1 MIETGIDVRVRIQD
15 IVSSQLPEFILT
27 ESPLTDD
34 FLKQFYISQEFQGG
48 AMDFASNL
56 DQYLELGNIN
66 KEAVYGE
73 YELTEDLDETTDV
86 VRVTNTR
93 AFPNEWGLFKID
105 NEIFTY
111 TGITTNSFTGV
122 QRGFSGITS
131 YSNVSNP
138 GELVFDTS
146 VAETHKKGAE
156 LENLSTLFLKEF
168 YKKFKFTFAPG
179 FEDLDF
185 NSQVNTGNWIRQAR
199 SFYQTKGSVESIR
212 ILFRVLFG
220 EEPTVID
227 LEQFLIKPST
237 AEYSR
242 RDYAVVLPVEG
253 NPADISGKTIY
264 ETGTDNQVFGAVSEI
279 EPFTR
284 VNDLYFRIYFFVS
297 NDEVEKERKQF
308 TVPGRTFAQREFIPG
323 QTSSVTVD
331 STLGFD
337 YDPNATLAD
346 EVNSFVTAD
355 GNVFLYET
363 KTVNQFL
370 GVVCKTDPNKTIGIG
385 DEIVE
390 NILVY
395 GYNDQGEIV
404 TMRMLGVLSDLIFD
418 DDRVPFSIE
427 GEKIRAQNLGENIV
441 SENATRDKLNFKQ
454 VLANSFIY
462 NTSCRFQV
470 DEVNGTNFSIKAPYL
485 DKAFIKTGDM
495 VDIVKRGTGEFVLR
509 DREVTNVDF
518 LNATITID
526 DTFGLPDDDDL
537 AIDIRRQQTY
547 ATSTNSPIDFG
558 QNNVLTNVLNLY
570 DASLYDS
577 TFYVATNSLPSYPID
592 VKIFD
597 AEIVGFTTTNLE
609 GFNEFENNYSTIV
622 FDEEVDFITGDQIT
636 YRTTSTRN
644 PGFCTLG
651 EYFVE
656 VLADRRK
663 IKLYFSP
670 SFIGSE
676 NYVPLEIRAGVDVG
690 AHVFT
695 LESQSK
701 RVIVTQRS
709 FHKIPL
715 SETAT
720 ENKVNVSIERP
731 PTDTTPGTIAIL
743 TNGVEV
749 SSYKSRDNVYLGP
762 IESIDA
768 VSGGEGYSVIS
779 PPRIIVTDDRVSN
792 VLLTDTRAVP
802 QVGINTLRA
811 LATPVIR
818 GQLEKILI
826 DPQDFDIDKVFDI
839 KIVGGNNIDGAIARP
854 QIERRKRSIPFDSRL
869 TTFGGGVD
877 PNDESILFLVDHKLP
892 YGERVIYNN
901 KGEESIGIASAF
913 GSNASAGDRL
923 ANGGVYFVKPVN
935 NRTIQLFETMD
946 QLTGGANP
954 VGLTSNFTGY
964 GIQSFDT
971 FAKNTLIG
979 ATIDAGADD
988 FYYRNMKFGPKNI
1001 VVEYDEL
1008 RYENHG
1014 FKTGDLVEYGVVGL
1028 GQTTVPSAP
1037 ISGLSTTLKYKL
1049 VVPDENTIKFCNAGI
1064 AGTDLYD
1071 FERRDFVDLKDGGQG
1086 VHFIKYEDIS
1096 VDVVVSYAST
1106 ITGIITATPFVKG
1119 EIESVY
1125 VDRGGYYGSDIINFE
1140 KNPIINV
1147 RGGVGAR
1154 IKPIVNFGEITGI
1167 QILSRGRFYQQN
1179 PELVVT
1185 SPTGAGALLR
1195 AIVEDGEISDVLIL
1209 SAGLSYGENDTDI
1222 EVVDTGKGAIL
1233 NPRIRA
1239 LNVNLYTRF
1248 GFEGLVD
1255 NNYSIVAYDRDI
1267 RENVYGDFGFSH
1279 SPIIGWANDG
1289 NPIYGGFGLDVA
1301 DDINSG
1307 FRAMRPSYVLDPSNI
1322 EGRPSLAKYEAG
1334 FFVDDFVYTGDG
1346 DLDEYNGRYC
1356 RTPEF
1361 PEGVYAYFAGISTD
1375 VNSLSKAPVFPYFIG
1390 DQFRDSPYE
1399 EALEVLDQDFDI
1411 NDKPIFRNTF
1421 PYFVGQPFA
1430 GSEFLVQSYLFDTQD
1445 AIILDTQDGKVKNID
1460 VVGLGQSYVVGDI
1473 CNFDSSEDYLS
1484 AVVSE
1489 VHGPLVK
1496 DVQAKILSYGKDV
1509 VKILQQDKR
1518 TIRIY
1523 TPPAHGYRDNDEVIF
1538 SGLSTTLSNIA
1549 GPRQITVKKEQA
1561 SLFAPLPGAPIGM
1574 VTDIFL
1580 NSIPESISIGCSI
1593 KIGENV
1599 GVGSTAESATVINI
1613 FPNNKALRIIRP
1625 DQYAP
1630 NKGIGCLIDIVPNY
1644 FEIDYEVRNFTF
1656 ESDLNEQYYFNPRQ
1670 TIGVGTETGSTHAT
1684 TFGVGSLKK
1693 SLDIPVKQLY
1703 APGHGFVTGE
1713 EIIIEKRPNDDR
1725 IACRDRLDS
1734 TGAVY
1739 LFPATGVNTSSLYVV
1754 KHSPDYIGFRTE
1766 SKGQD
1771 LFFLTNG
1778 SNSPLYNIR
1787 PNRFY
1792 ETGLVD
1798 RIQGEITTKTPHLL
1812 GDGDVVDVTLFAE
1825 GAAGVGSAPNIKVM
1839 FDEISQSLYVDPKV
1853 ATGFNTESGRVNIP
1867 LHGFKL
1873 GDYLIYLNDGTAVSG
1888 LETHRKYFVV
1898 PYDRDQFQLAETL
1911 KDISLGSEVVIPIGI
1926 STGGIG
1932 VGTHT
1937 FAKVNPQLRI
1947 VENHD
1952 IEFDLSD
1959 PSLFGKEFNFYYD
1972 DEFTEIFDNNSID
1985 RKFVVTGV
1993 STEGYPDA
2001 TKTILFSQNNP
2012 DLVHYN
2018 LEIAGYISTADK
2030 NARNN
2035 NSITYTSSQYVASA
2049 GITSLAPDKFV
2060 YSLQAL
2066 PEKESYIHEVTGIVS
2081 YTTSSTNTRGGVADV
2096 RIVSSGKNFR
2106 TLPEFIDI
2114 DSDFGGNASLRAE
2127 SDDIGRVASFRIQ
2140 NPGWG
2145 YSADNT
2151 LRPEGSIQPK
2161 IEYSDS
2167 DFVTTIEIEYGG
2179 YGYQGAPNAVL
2190 IDSKTRKEN
2199 TTGSIELTVQSSVI
2213 SEVNIEVPP
2222 TGLSKRRHELYT
2234 VNNSNGIPISRVDQ
2248 IDRQTGI
2255 VSYRLQTPILNYINP
2270 PFQTGDLC
2278 FVENIIPESGIT
2290 TTNLNSADYGYEFF
2304 EIVNVSPT
2312 NPIIVSVQ
2320 YPPETAQNIGVAITN
2335 QRSFSS
2341 IVNKKNYPIFTVN
2354 QETATLIEGER
2365 LSVFDEVGNLR
2376 ETDLIVAETSTNYFK
2391 VTGAYQLLPGDVVKG
2406 NVSGVILTIT
2416 NIQSGECRFQI
2427 EATSRINTGWND
2439 EIGFIGEEFQCL
2451 PDNDYYQNL
2460 SYSIKSTVNFED
2472 LIGPVNRLV
2481 HPAGLKNFSDTKIE
2495 SSAEVGV
2502 ASSESNFSF
2511 TLDLIGLTDVV
2522 DTPLRVDRINVFDL
2536 GYDAEVYE
2544 NLSNA
2549 IRFNSKTPNKRL
2561 TDYIEAKTNR
2571 VLLCDDISDQFIDS
2585 DNIRDQED
2593 YIDFFVVNS
2602 EYTRGLLQ
2610 ARNPFTDEV
2619 ELTEV
2624 ILLAYNNRAYT
2635 LQKAIVWDGNAEV
2648 GYGDFEGIALTTSEY
2663 VLRYTPYD
2671 NEKFDMDFK
2680 LFTNRFIY
2688 ENQAKVDIGNIMLGG
2703 QDILC
2708 EVGTTTEIFRET
2720 ASGTSANGVFLNV
2733 QIINEQAR
2741 PFYVEVYAFICDGDT
2756 HIATYSF
2763 NADSSTGY
2771 SDDAP
2776 GTFTAVTRGGAI
2788 AIEYTNDGTGR
2799 HSLTTKSTEYN
2810 EVDNGGNPYRFR
2822 KKNIGNGE
2830 ERSLILQSDVNS
2842 GLSNSSKIEVWRLN
2856 RTLFQ
2861 SARSVVYF
2869 ESPNFGA
2876 IHQVMTI
2883 NSDGNT
2889 YVNEYPFIT
2898 EGDGV
2903 PGPGIGTFGSEL
2915 IGDDWILNFY
2925 PDADLLPLQT
2935 INLYTYSEIMY
2946 RDWDRIN
2953 YTGEG
2958 LVYSESEEK
2967 YYLERYI
2974 APLGERT
2981 NSVRFGLTYQG
2992 IPIYEKSFGPNE
3004 VITDQGPNNFNLFNI
3019 KEHFF
3024 STGEELYYEPDTT
3037 VPGAPVS
3044 PIQVRIGGV
3053 VQDMPETVYAIK
3065 RDLNRFSVGLTS
3077 ALAFQA
3083 EAMELVGFGTGNNH
3097 RIGMKKKLEK
3107 GLFTINGVV
3116 QSPIATSNKVYETT
3130 DAIDYEQNLIPL
3142 AGIGTIRV
3150 GDLLLIEEEYVR
3162 IDNVGFS
3169 TSVDGPINNTG
3180 SVPLIDATRGVV
3192 GSAATDHLT
3201 GIGATLFRGSYNI
3214 VESDIIFTEAPS
3226 GKGPVSINESN
3237 LVETNADFQGRV
3249 FLQKQ
3254 YNQIAVFDDFSD
3266 EFNGITNTFEITKIG
3281 EDVQRIENGSGI
3293 LIINDIYQTPT
3304 TENNE
3309 GNNYF
3314 YTSDLVAG
3322 VSSVTFTG
3330 VTSTNGQR
3338 VESEFDINQNQ
3349 IPRGGLIVSLG
3360 STPGLGYAPRYG
3372 ASIEAEVVNGE
3383 IVGIITTN
3391 TIGVTTDVKYADYN
3405 KETGELVVTA
3415 YGAPATAA
3423 LGISSA
3429 TYVENTGSLVITT
3442 PNSLTGLGIEEDDI
3456 IVLKDMRFDC
3466 GGYSSTP
3473 VNIVDA
3479 PYNEATGELKITT
3492 AAAHGLEINDYV
3504 ELEGL
3509 EYTCTGSTRVLN
3521 VTGVVYDDSIGVATV
3536 TLDANHGL
3544 IIGDSVALNDLEFAC
3559 NGSSLSTSIVSN
3571 AIYDAPTGVVTVTTS
3586 TPHGASSG
3594 STVTLEGLEFS
3605 CPGES
3610 FSTSLVTNAIYDET
3624 TGIAT
3629 VFVDSAHGRN
3639 PGDTIRLTGLG
3650 FTCTGVSGITTTI
3663 FPDGTYGYDFQVIG
3677 AATTSLSV
3685 NVGASTIP
3693 HTYVSGGL
3701 MYVGLTTTTFPD
3713 GTFGYDFEVISSD
3726 TNTLSVNVGAST
3738 IPHTYV
3744 SGGTVVSG
3752 ITTTIFP
3759 DGTYGNQFTVLG
3771 VTTSNEFT
3779 IFTGGPTPTI
3789 THTYVSGGTATVG
3802 FTTTL
3807 FPDGTFGY
3815 DFQVLDVTNSTEF
3828 VVNVGTST
3836 ITHTYATGGTATVG
3850 LTTDIFPDKDNT
3862 FAIVSIVDDNR
3873 FSVDVGV
3880 SSIPHAYVSGGT
3892 WQKFN
3897 PFNFGRE
3904 GDRPQ
3909 FVYLDGME
3917 FTCPGNSNNR
3927 WVDPFQRLI
3936 SVGFTTTIFPDTTDH
3951 FPLVFRDDGA
3961 HWRILVGTVG
3971 FDHIYVGGGT
3981 IGQYTINSV
3990 GSGYNDVIN
3999 VGFDDDNHTGT
4010 DAVVEGRPTA
4020 GGELEFVVV
4029 NPGTGYTDGVY
4040 AWCPDPN
4047 FYNLPVKTIFRRGAI
4062 PEALADA
4069 PDQDAWQEQYGG
4081 KNLFVSCEVG
4091 AANTT
4096 AIGRSEFFE
4105 VKNFELSNQ
4114 GFSYAPGDIIE
4125 VVGLVTAKGLPE
4137 PKEYFQLSVLETFSD
4152 NVSVWNFGQLDYID
4166 SIKSLQDGSRTRF
4179 PLIYKGETFSFELDP
4194 NDESSA
4200 AIDLD
4205 SILLIYVNTVLQ
4217 VPKLNYVF
4225 DGGTSFEFT
4234 AAPFAEDDIDIYFY
4248 RGKRGIDSNIVTE
4261 IDESIRPGDEL
4272 QIKKNDYT
4280 ILTDPD
4286 PRSKTQRMRTVTEIA
4301 SSDTVRT
4308 DIYFGNRDIDEV
4320 RPRQVAW
4327 DKQKRDIFIY
4337 GDPAP
4342 KTRDSYEPIIQPRC
4356 AIIRDFS
4363 TTDSEMFVDSARYFE
4378 YEAFPQFYPGLP
4390 VPVLASLQGRA
4401 YKSTLDE
4408 FVVAEFEAV
4417 VNNAGEVQSINI
4429 INAGKGYPSDAAL
4442 SISSPVDGVRATAT
4456 PIMNTLDGSFIAVIV
4471 NDRGSGYDQ
4480 ANPPSVITA
4489 EPSLVYEDF
4498 PFSNVE
4504 GFAGIIT
4511 GIRATGGIG
4520 PVTKGIEF
4528 RYIVEEGIVPADLK
4542 VGYSV
4547 VVNNSVVGNGVES
4560 ISNSAVN
4567 VVGVG
4572 TQFLDCAY
4580 EVMGVTVLGRTGSFQ
4595 VNVNSSTNLSGIDI
4609 DGDNLGQ
4616 FSWGRISGI
4625 TRDVDFAVNFNNID
4639 GRTFTTEM
4647 ENYPT
4652 FVRTGEGLRN
4662 EGGLGKRV

>member
-56 DQYLELGNIN
+56 DQYLELSNIN

-73 YELTEDLDETTDV
+73 YELTEDLDETTDI
-86 VRVTNTR
+86 VRVNNTR

-131 YSNVSNP
+131 YSNISNP

-146 VAETHKKGAE
+146 EAAPHEKGAE
-156 LENLSTLFLKEF
+156 VENLSTLFLKEF

-220 EEPTVID
+220 QDPTVID

-253 NPADISGKTIY
+253 NPIDIRGKTIF
-264 ETGTDNQVFGAVSEI
+264 ETNTGNQVFGAVSEI

-284 VNDLYFRIYFFVS
+284 DNELYYRIYFFVS
-297 NDEVEKERKQF
+297 NDEVETEKKQF
-308 TVPGRTFAQREFIPG
+308 TIPGRTFAQRDWKPG
-323 QTSSVTVD
+323 DTTVTVD
-331 STLGFD
+331 STLGFQ
-337 YDPNATLAD
+337 YDPNATLA
-346 EVNSFVTAD
+346 EEINSFSTAD
-355 GNVFLYET
+355 GHVFLYET

-370 GVVCKTDPNKTIGIG
+370 GVVSKTDPNKTITLG
-385 DEIVE
+385 DEIVDD
-390 NILVY
+390 ILVY
-395 GYNDQGEIV
+395 GYSDSGEIV
-404 TMRMLGVLSDLIFD
+404 TMRMMGVLSDLTFD
-418 DDRVPFSIE
+418 EDRVPFSIE
-427 GEKIRAQNLGENIV
+427 GEKIRASVLGENIV
-441 SENATRDKLNFKQ
+441 SENATRDELNFKQ
-454 VLANSFIY
+454 IVANSLVY
-462 NTSCRFQV
+462 NTSCRF
-470 DEVNGTNFSIKAPYL
+470 EIGEINGTNFRISSPYL
-485 DKAFIKTGDM
+485 DKAFIKTGDT
-495 VDIVKRGTGEFVLR
+495 VDIIKRGSGEYVLK
-509 DREVTNVDF
+509 DRTVTNVDF

-526 DTFGLPDDDDL
+526 DTFGLPDDDDIAL
-537 AIDIRRQQTY
+537 DIRRKQNF
-547 ATSTNSPIDFG
+547 ATSTNSPIDYG
-558 QNNVLTNVLNLY
+558 QDAVLTNVLNLY
-570 DASLYDS
+570 DATNYDS
-577 TFYVATNSLPSYPID
+577 NFYVATNSLPSYPID

-597 AEIVGFTTTNLE
+597 ATVVGFTTDNLDDY
-609 GFNEFENNYSTIV
+609 NNFENNYSTIV
-622 FDEEVDFITGDQIT
+622 FDEDVDFITGDLVS
-636 YRTTSTRN
+636 YRTTSVRN
-644 PGFCTLG
+644 PGFCTPG

-656 VLADRRK
+656 VQPDRRRV
-663 IKLYFSP
+663 KLYFSP
-670 SFIGSE
+670 SFIGSD
-676 NYVPLEIRAGVDVG
+676 NTVPLEIRPGVEIG
-690 AHVFT
+690 SHVFT
-695 LESQSK
+695 LESQNQRK
-701 RVIVTQRS
+701 IVTQRS

-715 SETAT
+715 SDTST
-720 ENKVNVSIERP
+720 ENRVNVSIERP
-731 PTDTTPGTIAIL
+731 PSDTAAGPIAIL
-743 TNGVEV
+743 TNGVEIY
-749 SSYKSRDNVYLGP
+749 SYKSRDNVYLGP
-762 IESIDA
+762 IVSIDA

-779 PPRIIVTDDRVSN
+779 PPRIVVEEPNIQ
-792 VLLTDTRAVP
+792 LTDTRAI
-802 QVGINTLRA
+802 GINTQRA

-818 GQLEKILI
+818 GQLEKILV

-839 KIVGGNNIDGAIARP
+839 KISGGNNPEGAIATP
-854 QIERRKRSIPFDSRL
+854 QTERRKRSIPFDTRL
-869 TTFGGGVD
+869 VKFGGGID
-877 PNDESILFLVDHKLP
+877 PDDESILCLVDHKLP
-892 YGERVIYNN
+892 YGERIIYSNR
-901 KGEESIGIASAF
+901 GGESIGIASAF
-913 GSNASAGDRL
+913 GSNNSNGDRL

-935 NRTIQLFETMD
+935 NRTLQLFETME
-946 QLTGGANP
+946 QLESGANP
-954 VGLTSNFTGY
+954 VGFTSNFTGY
-964 GIQSFDT
+964 GIQAFDT
-971 FAKNTLIG
+971 FAKTTLIG
-979 ATIDAGADD
+979 ANIKPGSGD
-988 FYYRNMKFGPKNI
+988 FYYRNMRFHPNNI

-1008 RYENHG
+1008 RYDNHG
-1014 FKTGDLVEYGVVGL
+1014 FSTGDVVEYGVVGL
-1028 GQTTVPSAP
+1028 GATTVPSAP

-1064 AGTDLYD
+1064 AGTDNYD
-1071 FERRDFVDLKDGGQG
+1071 FDRRDFVDLRDGGQG

-1096 VDVVVSYAST
+1096 VDVLVSYAST
-1106 ITGIITATPFVKG
+1106 ITGIVTATPFVKG
-1119 EIESVY
+1119 EIESIY

-1140 KNPIINV
+1140 KNPTINI
-1147 RGGVGAR
+1147 RGGIGAR

-1167 QILSRGRFYQQN
+1167 QILSKGRFYQQN
-1179 PELVVT
+1179 PELVVE

-1195 AIVEDGEISDVLIL
+1195 AIVTNGEISDVIIL
-1209 SAGLSYGENDTDI
+1209 SAGISYGENDTDI
-1222 EVVDTGKGAIL
+1222 KVVDTGKDAIL
-1233 NPRIRA
+1233 IPRIRP

-1255 NNYSIVAYDRDI
+1255 NNYSITAYDRKI
-1267 RENVYGDFGFSH
+1267 REEVYDDFGFSH

-1289 NPIYGGFGLDVA
+1289 NPIYGGFGLD
-1301 DDINSG
+1301 DPEDINSG
-1307 FRAMRPSYVLDPSNI
+1307 FRAMRPSYVLDPSSV

-1346 DLDEYNGRYC
+1346 DLDIHNGRYC

-1375 VNSLSKAPVFPYFIG
+1375 VNSLSKAPVFPYFVG
-1390 DQFRDSPYE
+1390 DQFRDSPYSQAE
-1399 EALEVLDQDFDI
+1399 ETVNQDFDI

-1445 AIILDTQDGKVKNID
+1445 AIILDTRDGRVNSVD
-1460 VVGLGQSYVVGDI
+1460 VVGIGQSYVVGDI
-1473 CNFDSSEDYLS
+1473 CNFDSDQDYLS
-1484 AVVSE
+1484 AVVSQVTGSE
-1489 VHGPLVK
+1489 IETIEE
-1496 DVQAKILSYGKDV
+1496 KILSYGKDV
-1509 VKILQQDKR
+1509 VKIIQSDKNK
-1518 TIRIY
+1518 IRAYI
-1523 TPPAHGYRDNDEVIF
+1523 PPAHGYLDGDQVIF
-1538 SGLSTTLSNIA
+1538 SGLSTTLSNVS
-1549 GPRQITVKKEQA
+1549 GPREVSVYKERA
-1561 SLFAPLPGAPIGM
+1561 SLFAPLPRAPIGM

-1580 NSIPESISIGCSI
+1580 STIPEDVSIGSSI
-1593 KIGENV
+1593 KIGESV

-1613 FPNNKALRIIRP
+1613 FPVQRALRIIRP
-1625 DQYAP
+1625 DTYNA
-1630 NKGIGCLIDIVPNY
+1630 NKGIGAQIEVVPNY
-1644 FEIDYEVRNFTF
+1644 IEIDYSVKDFTF

-1670 TIGVGTETGSTHAT
+1670 TIGLGTVTGSSHGT
-1684 TFGVGSLKK
+1684 TYGVGNLKK

-1703 APGHGFVTGE
+1703 APGHDFVTGE
-1713 EIIIEKRPNDDR
+1713 EIVIEKRPNDDR

-1739 LFPATGVNTSSLYVV
+1739 LFPATGVNTSTLHVV
-1754 KHSPDYIGFRTE
+1754 KYSPDYIGFRTE
-1766 SKGQD
+1766 AGGTD

-1778 SNSPLYNIR
+1778 SNSPLYSIR
-1787 PNRFY
+1787 PNRHF
-1792 ETGLVD
+1792 ETGLLD
-1798 RIQGEITTKTPHLL
+1798 RIQAEVTTETPHLL
-1812 GDGDVVDVTLFAE
+1812 ATGDIVDVVLTAS
-1825 GAAGVGSAPNIKVM
+1825 GPAGVGSAPNIKVM
-1839 FDEISQSLYVDPKV
+1839 FDDISQSLYVDPKV
-1853 ATGFNTESGRVNIP
+1853 AVGFNTDSGRINIP
-1867 LHGFKL
+1867 LHGYKL
-1873 GDYLIYLNDGTAVSG
+1873 GDYLIYLNEGTAVSG

-1898 PYDRDQFQLAETL
+1898 PYDRDQFQLAETF
-1911 KDISLGSEVVIPIGI
+1911 KDVSLGSEVVIPVGI

-1947 VENHD
+1947 VKDHD
-1952 IEFDLSD
+1952 IEFDISD
-1959 PSLFGKEFNFYYD
+1959 PSLFGKEFKFYYD
-1972 DEFTEIFDNNSID
+1972 EGFTEVFDNNSLD

-2012 DLVHYN
+2012 DLIHYN
-2018 LEIAGYISTADK
+2018 LEIGGYISTADK

-2035 NSITYTSSQYVASA
+2035 NSVTYADSQYVNSA
-2049 GITSLAPDKFV
+2049 GVTTLAPDVFT
-2060 YSLQAL
+2060 YSLMGL
-2066 PEKESYIHEVTGIVS
+2066 PERDNYIHEVTGIVS
-2081 YTTSSTNTRGGVADV
+2081 YSTRSTNTRGGVADV
-2096 RIVSSGKNFR
+2096 RIVSSGNNFR

-2114 DSDFGGNASLRAE
+2114 TSDLGANASLRAQ
-2127 SDDIGRVASFRIQ
+2127 SDDIGRVSSFRIQ

-2145 YSADNT
+2145 YAADNT
-2151 LRPEGSIQPK
+2151 LRPAGAIQPK
-2161 IEYSDS
+2161 IEFSDS
-2167 DFVTTIEIEYGG
+2167 DFVTSIEINYGG
-2179 YGYQGAPNAVL
+2179 YGYKGAPNGVL
-2190 IDSKTRKEN
+2190 VDSQSRKVN
-2199 TTGSIELTVQSSVI
+2199 TTGAITLEVQSSVVSDVI
-2213 SEVNIEVPP
+2213 IEVPP

-2234 VNNSNGIPISRVDQ
+2234 VNNSNGIPISKIDQ
-2248 IDRQTGI
+2248 IDRNTGI
-2255 VSYRLQTPILNYINP
+2255 VSFRLQTPILNYINP
-2270 PFQTGDLC
+2270 PFETGDYC
-2278 FVENIIPESGIT
+2278 FVENIIPEVGVN

-2304 EIVNVSPT
+2304 EIVNVAAS
-2312 NPIIVSVQ
+2312 NPIVISVQ
-2320 YPPETAQNIGVAITN
+2320 YPPEKAANIGVAVTN

-2341 IVNKKNYPIFTVN
+2341 IVNRKNYPTFEVN

-2365 LSVFDEVGNLR
+2365 LSVFDEAGNLKD
-2376 ETDLIVAETSTNYFK
+2376 TDLIVEETSTNYFK
-2391 VTGAYQLLPGDVVKG
+2391 VIGAYQLLPGDSVKG
-2406 NVSGVILTIT
+2406 NVSGVVLTIT

-2427 EATSRINTGWND
+2427 DAISRVNTGWND
-2439 EIGFIGEEFQCL
+2439 EVGFIGEEFQCL

-2460 SYSIKSTVNFED
+2460 SYSIKSEVNFED

-2481 HPAGLKNFSDTKIE
+2481 HPSGLKNFSDTKIE

-2522 DTPLRVDRINVFDL
+2522 NTPLRVDRINVFDL
-2536 GYDAEVYE
+2536 GYDAEVYG

-2593 YIDFFVVNS
+2593 YVDFFAVNS

-2610 ARNPFTDEV
+2610 ARNPFTDQV

-2635 LQKAIVWDGNAEV
+2635 MQKAIVWDGDSEV
-2648 GYGDFEGIALTTSEY
+2648 GYGDFDGIALQTSEY
-2663 VLRYTPYD
+2663 IFRYTPYD
-2671 NEKFDMDFK
+2671 NEEFDMDFK
-2680 LFTNRFIY
+2680 LFTNRFIF
-2688 ENQAKVDIGNIMLGG
+2688 ENESNVDIGNVMLGG
-2703 QDILC
+2703 ASTLC
-2708 EVGTTTEIFRET
+2708 DVGITTEVFRESF
-2720 ASGTSANGVFLNV
+2720 SGTSANGVFLNV
-2733 QIINEQAR
+2733 QITNEKAR
-2741 PFYVEVYAFICDGDT
+2741 PYYVEVYAFICDGDT

-2763 NADSSTGY
+2763 NADSSIGY
-2771 SDDAP
+2771 SDDPP
-2776 GTFTAVTRGGAI
+2776 GTFSARIRNGAVAI
-2788 AIEYTNDGTGR
+2788 DYTNDGTGR
-2799 HSLTTKSTEYN
+2799 HSITTKSTEYN

-2822 KKNIGNGE
+2822 KRNVGNGQ

-2842 GLSNSSKIEVWRLN
+2842 GLSNSSKIQVWSLDAG
-2856 RTLFQ
+2856 LFQ
-2861 SARSVVYF
+2861 SVRSVVYF

-2883 NSDGNT
+2883 NSDRDT

-2903 PGPGIGTFGSEL
+2903 PGPGIGTFGSE
-2915 IGDDWILNFY
+2915 IVGQNWVLNFY

-2935 INLYTYSEIMY
+2935 INIYSYSEAIY
-2946 RDWDRIN
+2946 REFDRVN
-2953 YTGEG
+2953 YSGEA
-2958 LVYSESEEK
+2958 LVYAQSEEK
-2967 YYLERYI
+2967 YYLDRYI

-2981 NSVRFGLTYQG
+2981 NNVRFGLTYKG
-2992 IPIYEKSFGPNE
+2992 IPIYEKAFAPND

-3019 KEHFF
+3019 TEHFF
-3024 STGEELYYEPDTT
+3024 STGEELYYEPGTS
-3037 VPGAPVS
+3037 VQGAPFS
-3044 PIQVRIGGV
+3044 PIQVSIGGTI
-3053 VQDMPETVYAIK
+3053 QDMPETVYAIK
-3065 RDLNRFSVGLTS
+3065 RDLNRFSLGVTS
-3077 ALAFQA
+3077 TAAYDA
-3083 EAMELVGFGTGNNH
+3083 DAIEIVGFGTGNDH

-3116 QSPIATSNKVYETT
+3116 QSPIATANKIYTTT

-3142 AGIGTIRV
+3142 AGIGTMRV

-3180 SVPLIDATRGVV
+3180 NIPLIDATRGVV

-3214 VESDIIFTEAPS
+3214 VESDIIFTEAPD
-3226 GKGPVSINESN
+3226 GKGPISINESN

-3254 YNQIAVFDDFSD
+3254 YDQIAVFDDFSD
-3266 EFNGITNTFEITKIG
+3266 NFDGITNTFEITKIG
-3281 EDVQRIENGSGI
+3281 EQVPIVENGSGV

-3314 YTSDLVAG
+3314 YTSDEIQG
-3322 VSSVTFTG
+3322 ISSVTFTG

-3405 KETGELVVTA
+3405 KTTGELVVTA

-3423 LGISSA
+3423 LGITSA
-3429 TYVENTGSLVITT
+3429 TYFESTGSLVITT
-3442 PNSLTGLGIEEDDI
+3442 SNSLTGLGIQEDDI
-3456 IVLKDMRFDC
+3456 VVLNGMRFDC

-3473 VNIVDA
+3473 VNITNA
-3479 PYNEATGELKITT
+3479 PYNELTGELKITT
-3492 AAAHGLEINDYV
+3492 AAAHGLAINDYV

-3509 EYTCTGSTRVLN
+3509 EYTCSGSTRVIN
-3521 VTGVVYDDSIGVATV
+3521 VTGVVYDDAIGVATV
-3536 TLDANHGL
+3536 TVDQSHGL
-3544 IIGDSVALNDLEFAC
+3544 IVGDSVALNNLEFAC
-3559 NGSSLSTSIVSN
+3559 NGSSLTTSIVSN
-3571 AIYDAPTGVVTVTTS
+3571 AIYDAPTGVVTVTT
-3586 TPHGASSG
+3586 
-3594 STVTLEGLEFS
+3594 
-3605 CPGES
+3605 
-3610 FSTSLVTNAIYDET
+3610 T
-3624 TGIAT
+3624 T
-3629 VFVDSAHGRN
+3629 AHGRTS
-3639 PGDTIRLTGLG
+3639 GDIIRLAGLG

-3663 FPDGTYGYDFQVIG
+3663 FPDGTYGYDFQVISSS
-3677 AATTSLSV
+3677 TNDITV
-3685 NVGASTIP
+3685 NVGT
-3693 HTYVSGGL
+3693 
-3701 MYVGLTTTTFPD
+3701 
-3713 GTFGYDFEVISSD
+3713 
-3726 TNTLSVNVGAST
+3726 ST

-3744 SGGTVVSG
+3744 SGGTVTSG

-3759 DGTYGNQFTVLG
+3759 DGTYGNQFTVLS
-3771 VTTSNEFT
+3771 VTDSDEFA
-3779 IFTGGPTPTI
+3779 IFTGGFTPTI
-3789 THTYVSGGTATVG
+3789 THTYVSGGTVTVG

-3815 DFQVLDVTNSTEF
+3815 DFQVLDVTNATEF

-3836 ITHTYATGGTATVG
+3836 ITHVYAQGGTATVG

-3862 FAIVSIVDDNR
+3862 FPIVSVVDDNR

-3904 GDRPQ
+3904 GERPQ

-3936 SVGFTTTIFPDTTDH
+3936 SVGFTTTIFPDETDH
-3951 FPLVFRDDGA
+3951 FPLVFRDDAA

-3981 IGQYTINSV
+3981 IGQYTLNSV
-3990 GSGYNDVIN
+3990 GSGYNHVIE
-3999 VGFDDDNHTGT
+3999 VGFEDDNHTGT

-4020 GGELEFVVV
+4020 GGELEFVIT

-4047 FYNLPVKTIFRRGAI
+4047 FYNLPVKTVFRRGAI

-4114 GFSYAPGDIIE
+4114 GFSYYPGDIIE
-4125 VVGLVTAKGLPE
+4125 VVGLVTAKGLSAPLE
-4137 PKEYFQLSVLETFSD
+4137 NFQLSVLETFSD
-4152 NVSVWNFGQLDYID
+4152 NVSVWNFGELDYID
-4166 SIKSLQDGSRTRF
+4166 SVKGLQDGSRTRF

-4217 VPKLNYVF
+4217 VPGLNYKF
-4225 DGGTSFEFT
+4225 EGGTSFEFT
-4234 AAPFAEDDIDIYFY
+4234 APPFKEDDVDIYFY
-4248 RGKRGIDSNIVTE
+4248 RGKRNVDSRIVTE

-4272 QIKKNDYT
+4272 QIKKNDYI

-4286 PRSKTQRMRTVTEIA
+4286 PRSQTQRIRTVTEIA

-4308 DIYFGNRDIDEV
+4308 DIYFGSKAGEIDEI

-4356 AIIRDFS
+4356 AIIRDFGS
-4363 TTDSEMFVDSARYFE
+4363 TDSEMFVDSARYFK
-4378 YEAFPQFYPGLP
+4378 YEAFPQFFPGQP
-4390 VPVLASLQGRA
+4390 IPVLASLQGRA
-4401 YKSTLDE
+4401 YKTTINE
-4408 FVVAEFEAV
+4408 FVEAEFEAV
-4417 VNNAGEVQSINI
+4417 VNGAGEVVSINI
-4429 INAGKGYPSDAAL
+4429 INAGLGYPSNASI
-4442 SISSPVDGVRATAT
+4442 SISSPVNGVRATAT
-4456 PIMNTLDGSFIAVIV
+4456 AIMNTFDGSFISIIV
-4471 NDRGSGYDQ
+4471 NQRGSGYDQ
-4480 ANPPSVITA
+4480 ANPPSVLTA
-4489 EPSLVYEDF
+4489 SPSIAYEDF
-4498 PFSNVE
+4498 PFTNVE

-4511 GIRATGGIG
+4511 GIRATGGVG

-4528 RYIVEEGIVPADLK
+4528 QYVVDSSIVVSDLK
-4542 VGYSV
+4542 IGYSV

-4567 VVGVG
+4567 IVGVG
-4572 TQFLDCAY
+4572 TQFLDCVY
-4580 EVMGVTVLGRTGSFQ
+4580 QVMGVTVLGRTGAFE
-4595 VNVNSSTNLSGIDI
+4595 VNVNSGTNLSGIDTQ
-4609 DGDNLGQ
+4609 GENLGQ
-4616 FSWGRISGI
+4616 FSWGRLSGI
-4625 TRDVDFAVNFNNID
+4625 TRDIDVAINFNDTD
-4639 GRTFTTEM
+4639 GSTFTTEM

>member
-56 DQYLELGNIN
+56 DQYLELSNIN

-73 YELTEDLDETTDV
+73 YELTEDLDESSDV
-86 VRVTNTR
+86 VKVTNTR

-146 VAETHKKGAE
+146 VAAPHEKGAE

-220 EEPTVID
+220 QEPTVID

-253 NPADISGKTIY
+253 NPSDISGKTIF
-264 ETGTDNQVFGAVSEI
+264 ETGTNNQVFGAVSEI

-284 VNDLYFRIYFFVS
+284 LNDLYFRIYFFVS
-297 NDEVEKERKQF
+297 NDEVEQEKKQF
-308 TVPGRTFAQREFIPG
+308 TVPGRTFAQRAFVPG
-323 QTSSVTVD
+323 ETGSVTVD
-331 STLGFD
+331 STLGFK
-337 YDPNATLAD
+337 YDPNATID
-346 EVNSFVTAD
+346 EEINTFSTAD

-370 GVVCKTDPNKTIGIG
+370 GVVCKTDPNKTIEIG
-385 DEIVE
+385 DEIIEDV
-390 NILVY
+390 LVY
-395 GYNDQGEIV
+395 GFNDQGETV
-404 TMRMLGVLSDLIFD
+404 TMRMLGVLSDLTFD
-418 DDRVPFSIE
+418 NDRVPFSIE

-454 VLANSFIY
+454 VLANSFVY

-470 DEVNGTNFSIKAPYL
+470 AEVNGTNFSIKAPYL
-485 DKAFIKTGDM
+485 DKAFIKTGDII
-495 VDIVKRGTGEFVLR
+495 DIVKRGTGEFVLR

-537 AIDIRRQQTY
+537 AIDIRRQQKY

-570 DASLYDS
+570 DATNYDS
-577 TFYVATNSLPSYPID
+577 NFYVATNSLPSYPID
-592 VKIFD
+592 VRIFD
-597 AEIVGFTTTNLE
+597 ASIVGFTTTNLE
-609 GFNEFENNYSTIV
+609 GYNSFENNYSTIV
-622 FDEEVDFITGDQIT
+622 FDEEVDFITGDLVS
-636 YRTTSTRN
+636 YRTTSVRN

-651 EYFVE
+651 EYFIE
-656 VLADRRK
+656 VLEDRRK
-663 IKLYFSP
+663 VKLYFSP
-670 SFIGSE
+670 SFIGSD
-676 NYVPLEIRAGVDVG
+676 NTVPLEIRAGVEVG
-690 AHVFT
+690 SHVFT

-701 RVIVTQRS
+701 RKIITQRS

-720 ENKVNVSIERP
+720 ENKVNVSLERP
-731 PTDTTPGTIAIL
+731 PSDITGGAIAIL

-749 SSYKSRDNVYLGP
+749 FSYKSRDNVFLGP
-762 IESIDA
+762 VVSIDA

-779 PPRIIVTDDRVSN
+779 PPRIIVDKSS
-792 VLLTDTRAVP
+792 VLLTDNRAVAP
-802 QVGINTLRA
+802 VGVHSLRA
-811 LATPVIR
+811 LATPVVR

-839 KIVGGNNIDGAIARP
+839 RVVGGNNIEGATASP
-854 QIERRKRSIPFDSRL
+854 QVERRKRSIPFDSRL
-869 TTFGGGVD
+869 IQFGGGVD

-892 YGERVIYNN
+892 YAERVIYNN
-901 KGEESIGIASAF
+901 KGEESIGVASAF
-913 GSNASAGDRL
+913 GSNNSSGERL

-946 QLTGGANP
+946 DLEGGGNP
-954 VGLTSNFTGY
+954 VGLTSNFTGF

-979 ATIDAGADD
+979 ADIDPGAGD
-988 FYYRNMKFGPKNI
+988 FYYRNMRFGPKNV
-1001 VVEYDEL
+1001 VVEYDEI
-1008 RYENHG
+1008 RYDNHG
-1014 FKTGDLVEYGVVGL
+1014 FETGDLVEYGVVGL
-1028 GQTTVPSAP
+1028 GATTVPSAP
-1037 ISGLSTTLKYKL
+1037 ISGLSTQLKYRL
-1049 VVPDENTIKFCNAGI
+1049 VVPDENTIKFCNAGV
-1064 AGTDLYD
+1064 AGTDNYD
-1071 FERRDFVDLKDGGQG
+1071 FDRRDFVDLRDHGEG

-1096 VDVVVSYAST
+1096 VDVTVSYAST

-1140 KNPIINV
+1140 KNPLVKI
-1147 RGGVGAR
+1147 RGGIGAR
-1154 IKPIVNFGEITGI
+1154 LKPIVNFGEITGV

-1195 AIVEDGEISDVLIL
+1195 AIVENGEIRDVIIL
-1209 SAGLSYGENDTDI
+1209 SAGISYGEIDTDI
-1222 EVVDTGKGAIL
+1222 EVVDTGKDAIL
-1233 NPRIRA
+1233 VPRIRA

-1255 NNYSIVAYDRDI
+1255 NSYSITAYDRKI
-1267 RENVYGDFGFSH
+1267 REDVYDDFGFSH

-1289 NPIYGGFGLDVA
+1289 NPIYGGFGLDIP
-1301 DDINSG
+1301 DDRNSG

-1334 FFVDDFVYTGDG
+1334 FFVEDFVYTGDG

-1375 VNSLSKAPVFPYFIG
+1375 VNSLSKPPVFPYFVG
-1390 DQFRDSPYE
+1390 NQFRDSPYE
-1399 EALEVLDQDFDI
+1399 QTEEVLNQDFDI

-1445 AIILDTQDGKVKNID
+1445 AIILDTLDGKVTSVD
-1460 VVGLGQSYVVGDI
+1460 VVGIGQSYVVGDI
-1473 CNFDSSEDYLS
+1473 CNFDSDEDYLS
-1484 AVVSE
+1484 SIVSQ
-1489 VHGPLVK
+1489 VAGSPVK
-1496 DVQAKILSYGKDV
+1496 DIQAKVLSFGKDV
-1509 VKILQQDKR
+1509 VKIIQHDKKK
-1518 TIRIY
+1518 IRAYI
-1523 TPPAHGYRDNDEVIF
+1523 PPAHGYRDKDQVIF
-1538 SGLSTTLSNIA
+1538 SGLSTTLSNIS
-1549 GPRQITVKKEQA
+1549 GPREVSVRQQQA
-1561 SLFAPLPGAPIGM
+1561 SLFAPLPGTQIGM
-1574 VTDIFL
+1574 VTDIFI
-1580 NSIPESISIGCSI
+1580 NNIPDDVSIGSSI
-1593 KIGENV
+1593 KIGERV

-1613 FPNNKALRIIRP
+1613 FPTNKALRIIRP
-1625 DQYAP
+1625 DQYRP
-1630 NKGIGCLIDIVPNY
+1630 NKGIGCLIDVVPNY
-1644 FEIDYEVRNFTF
+1644 IEIDYDVRNFTF
-1656 ESDLNEQYYFNPRQ
+1656 ESDLNEKYYFNPRQ
-1670 TIGVGTETGSTHAT
+1670 TIGVGTLTGATYPT
-1684 TFGVGSLKK
+1684 TFGIGNLKK
-1693 SLDIPVKQLY
+1693 PLDIPVKQLY
-1703 APGHGFVTGE
+1703 APGHDFKTGE
-1713 EIIIEKRPNDDR
+1713 EIVIEKRPNDDR
-1725 IACRDRLDS
+1725 IATRDRLDS

-1739 LFPATGVNTSSLYVV
+1739 LFPATGVNTSSLFVV
-1754 KHSPDYIGFRTE
+1754 KYSPDYIGFRTE
-1766 SKGQD
+1766 SGGPD

-1787 PNRFY
+1787 PNRHY
-1792 ETGLVD
+1792 ETSLVD
-1798 RIQGEITTKTPHLL
+1798 RIQAEITTLTPHLL
-1812 GDGDVVDVTLFAE
+1812 GNEDGVDVTLTSF
-1825 GAAGVGSAPNIKVM
+1825 GPAGVGTNPNIKVM
-1839 FDEISQSLYVDPKV
+1839 FDETSQSLYVDPRV
-1853 ATGFNTESGRVNIP
+1853 ATGFNTESSRVNIP

-1873 GDYLIYLNDGTAVSG
+1873 GDYLIYLNDTGTSVSG
-1888 LETHRKYFVV
+1888 LETHRKYFVI

-1911 KDISLGSEVVIPIGI
+1911 KDVSVGSEVIIPVGVG
-1926 STGGIG
+1926 TDGVG
-1932 VGTHT
+1932 VGTHI

-1947 VENHD
+1947 VKNHD
-1952 IEFDLSD
+1952 IEFDISD

-1972 DEFTEIFDNNSID
+1972 NQFTEIFDNNSLD
-1985 RKFVVTGV
+1985 NKFVVTGV

-2035 NSITYTSSQYVASA
+2035 NSVVYTNSQYVAST

-2060 YSLQAL
+2060 YSLTAL
-2066 PEKESYIHEVTGIVS
+2066 PEREDYIHEISGIVS
-2081 YTTSSTNTRGGVADV
+2081 YTTSSTNTRGGVAEV
-2096 RIVSSGKNFR
+2096 RIVSSGNNFR
-2106 TLPEFIDI
+2106 TLPEFISI
-2114 DSDFGGNASLRAE
+2114 DSEFGANASLRAE

-2151 LRPEGSIQPK
+2151 LRPEGAIQPK

-2167 DFVTTIEIEYGG
+2167 DFVTSIDIVYGG

-2222 TGLSKRRHELYT
+2222 TGLSKRSHELYT

-2248 IDRQTGI
+2248 IDRNTGI

-2270 PFQTGDLC
+2270 PFVKGDLC
-2278 FVENIIPESGIT
+2278 FVENIIPESGVT

-2304 EIVNVSPT
+2304 EIVDVAPT
-2312 NPIIVSVQ
+2312 NPIVVSVQ
-2320 YPPETAQNIGVAITN
+2320 YPVETAQNIGIAITN
-2335 QRSFSS
+2335 QRSFST

-2354 QETATLIEGER
+2354 QDTATLIEGER
-2365 LSVFDEVGNLR
+2365 ISVFDEVGSLR
-2376 ETDLIVAETSTNYFK
+2376 ETDLVVEETSTNYFK
-2391 VTGAYQLLPGDVVKG
+2391 VTGSYQLLPGDVIKG

-2427 EATSRINTGWND
+2427 DAISRVNTGWND

-2460 SYSIKSTVNFED
+2460 SYSIKSEVNFED

-2502 ASSESNFSF
+2502 ASSESNFTF

-2522 DTPLRVDRINVFDL
+2522 NTPLRVDRINVFDL
-2536 GYDAEVYE
+2536 GYDAEVYG

-2624 ILLAYNNRAYT
+2624 IMLAYNNRAYM
-2635 LQKAIVWDGNAEV
+2635 LQKAIVWDGDKDH
-2648 GYGDFEGIALTTSEY
+2648 GYGDFEGIALPSSEY

-2671 NEKFDMDFK
+2671 TETFDMDFK
-2680 LFTNRFIY
+2680 LFTNRFIF
-2688 ENQAKVDIGNIMLGG
+2688 ENQQKVDIGNVMLGG
-2703 QDILC
+2703 KKLLC
-2708 EVGTTTEIFRET
+2708 EKDATEEIFRET
-2720 ASGTSANGVFLNV
+2720 AASTSANGVFLNI

-2741 PFYVEVYAFICDGDT
+2741 PHYAEVYAFICDGDT
-2756 HIATYSF
+2756 HIASYSF

-2771 SDDAP
+2771 SDELP
-2776 GTFTAVTRGGAI
+2776 GTFTAVIRNGAI
-2788 AIEYTNDGTGR
+2788 AIDYTNNGNGR

-2810 EVDNGGNPYRFR
+2810 EVDVAGTNPYRFR

-2830 ERSLILQSDVNS
+2830 ERSVILQSDVAA

-2856 RTLFQ
+2856 KELFQ
-2861 SARSVVYF
+2861 SVRSVVYF

-2876 IHQVMTI
+2876 IHQVMCV
-2883 NSDGNT
+2883 NSDGST

-2903 PGPGIGTFGSEL
+2903 PGPGIGTFGSE
-2915 IGDDWILNFY
+2915 ISGQDWILNFY

-2935 INLYTYSEIMY
+2935 INLYSYSEIIY
-2946 RDWDRIN
+2946 RELDRVN

-2981 NSVRFGLTYQG
+2981 NNVRFELTYKG
-2992 IPIYEKSFGPNE
+2992 IPIYEKGFGPNE
-3004 VITDQGPNNFNLFNI
+3004 VITEQGPNNFNIFNI

-3083 EAMELVGFGTGNNH
+3083 EPMELVGFGTGNNH

-3116 QSPIATSNKVYETT
+3116 QSPIATANKVYFTD

-3142 AGIGTIRV
+3142 TGIGTIRV
-3150 GDLLLIEEEYVR
+3150 GDLLLVEEEYVR

-3180 SVPLIDATRGVV
+3180 TVPLIDVTRGVV

-3214 VESDIIFTEAPS
+3214 VESDIIFTEAPD
-3226 GKGPVSINESN
+3226 GKGPISINESN

-3249 FLQKQ
+3249 FLQRE

-3266 EFNGITNTFEITKIG
+3266 NFNGIRNTFEITKIG

-3314 YTSDLVAG
+3314 YTSDQVQG
-3322 VSSVTFTG
+3322 ISSVTFTG
-3330 VTSTNGQR
+3330 ITSTNGER

-3360 STPGLGYAPRYG
+3360 STPGLGYAPRFG

-3383 IVGIITTN
+3383 IVGIITTS
-3391 TIGVTTDVKYADYN
+3391 TIGVTTDVKYADFN

-3423 LGISSA
+3423 LTISAA

-3466 GGYSSTP
+3466 GGYSSTL

-3492 AAAHGLEINDYV
+3492 AAAHGLAINDYV

-3509 EYTCTGSTRVLN
+3509 EYTCSGSTRVVN

-3536 TLDANHGL
+3536 TVDENHGL
-3544 IIGDSVALNDLEFAC
+3544 IVGDSVALNNLEFAC
-3559 NGSSLSTSIVSN
+3559 NGSSFTTSIVSN
-3571 AIYDAPTGVVTVTTS
+3571 AIYDAPTGVVTVTT
-3586 TPHGASSG
+3586 
-3594 STVTLEGLEFS
+3594 
-3605 CPGES
+3605 
-3610 FSTSLVTNAIYDET
+3610 T
-3624 TGIAT
+3624 T
-3629 VFVDSAHGRN
+3629 AHGRTS
-3639 PGDTIRLTGLG
+3639 GDTIRLAGLG

-3663 FPDGTYGYDFQVIG
+3663 FPDGTYGYDFQVISSS
-3677 AATTSLSV
+3677 TNELSV
-3685 NVGASTIP
+3685 NVGT
-3693 HTYVSGGL
+3693 
-3701 MYVGLTTTTFPD
+3701 
-3713 GTFGYDFEVISSD
+3713 
-3726 TNTLSVNVGAST
+3726 ST

-3744 SGGTVVSG
+3744 SGGTVTSG

-3779 IFTGGPTPTI
+3779 VFTGGPTPTI

-3815 DFQVLDVTNSTEF
+3815 DFQVLDVTNDTEF

-3836 ITHTYATGGTATVG
+3836 ITHTYAQGGTTTVG

-3880 SSIPHAYVSGGT
+3880 SSIPHTYVSGGT

-3927 WVDPFQRLI
+3927 WVDPQQRLI

-3961 HWRILVGTVG
+3961 HWRILVGEVG

-3990 GSGYNDVIN
+3990 GSGYNSVIN

-4010 DAVVEGRPTA
+4010 EAVVEGRPTS

-4040 AWCPDPN
+4040 AWCPDPQ
-4047 FYNLPVKTIFRRGAI
+4047 FYNLPVKTVFRRGAI

-4096 AIGRSEFFE
+4096 AIGRSEYFE

-4114 GFSYAPGDIIE
+4114 GFSYYPGDIIE
-4125 VVGLVTAKGLPE
+4125 MVGLVTAKGLAQPLE
-4137 PKEYFQLSVLETFSD
+4137 NFQLSVLETFSD

-4166 SIKSLQDGSRTRF
+4166 SIKALQDGSRTRF

-4217 VPKLNYVF
+4217 VPKLNYF
-4225 DGGTSFEFT
+4225 FEGGTSFEFT

-4248 RGKRGIDSNIVTE
+4248 RGKRNLDSKIVTE

-4356 AIIRDFS
+4356 AIIRNFAAS
-4363 TTDSEMFVDSARYFE
+4363 DSEMFVDSARYFE
-4378 YEAFPQFYPGLP
+4378 YEAFSQFYPGLP
-4390 VPVLASLQGRA
+4390 VPVLASLEGRA
-4401 YKSTLDE
+4401 YKTTVDSI
-4408 FVVAEFEAV
+4408 VNAEFEAV
-4417 VNNAGEVQSINI
+4417 VNSSGEVQTINI
-4429 INAGKGYPSDAAL
+4429 INAGKGYPSNSTL

-4456 PIMNTLDGSFIAVIV
+4456 PIMNTLDGSFIAIIV
-4471 NDRGSGYDQ
+4471 NERGSGYDQ

-4489 EPSLVYEDF
+4489 DPSIVYEDF

-4528 RYIVEEGIVPADLK
+4528 RYIVDTGIVPADLK

-4580 EVMGVTVLGRTGSFQ
+4580 EVMGVSVLGRTGSFQ
-4595 VNVNSSTNLSGIDI
+4595 VNVNSSTNLSGIDT
-4609 DGDNLGQ
+4609 DGENLGQ
-4616 FSWGRISGI
+4616 FSWGRLSGI
-4625 TRDVDFAVNFNNID
+4625 IRDIDEAIDFNDCD
-4639 GRTFTTEM
+4639 GQTFTSDM

-4662 EGGLGKRV
+4662 EGGLAKRV

>member
-48 AMDFASNL
+48 AMDLASNL
-56 DQYLELGNIN
+56 DQYLELSNIN

-73 YELTEDLDETTDV
+73 YELTEDLDEDADV
-86 VRVTNTR
+86 VRVSNTR

-146 VAETHKKGAE
+146 EAAPHEKGAE
-156 LENLSTLFLKEF
+156 VENLSTLFLKEF
-168 YKKFKFTFAPG
+168 YQKFKFTFAPG

-220 EEPTVID
+220 QEPTVID
-227 LEQFLIKPST
+227 LEQFLIKPSS

-253 NPADISGKTIY
+253 NPSDISGKTIF

-284 VNDLYFRIYFFVS
+284 NGDLYFRIYFFVS
-297 NDEVEKERKQF
+297 NDEVENERKQF
-308 TVPGRTFAQREFIPG
+308 TVPGRTFAQRDW
-323 QTSSVTVD
+323 TSGENTAVTVD
-331 STLGFD
+331 STIGFK
-337 YDPNATLAD
+337 YDPNATIED
-346 EVNSFVTAD
+346 EVNTFSTVD

-370 GVVCKTDPNKTIGIG
+370 GVVCKTDPNKTIELG
-385 DEIVE
+385 DEIVDDV
-390 NILVY
+390 LVY
-395 GYNDQGEIV
+395 GFNDAGETV
-404 TMRMLGVLSDLIFD
+404 TMRMLGVLSDLTFD
-418 DDRVPFSIE
+418 EDRVPFSIE

-441 SENATRDKLNFKQ
+441 SENATRDALNFKQ
-454 VLANSFIY
+454 VLANSFVY

-470 DEVNGTNFSIKAPYL
+470 AEVNGTNFSTRSPYL
-485 DKAFIKTGDM
+485 DKAFIKTGDK
-495 VDIVKRGTGEFVLR
+495 VDIVKRGSNEYVLR

-526 DTFGLPDDDDL
+526 DTFGLPADDDL
-537 AIDIRRQQTY
+537 AIDIRRQQNY

-558 QNNVLTNVLNLY
+558 QNQVLTNVLNLY
-570 DASLYDS
+570 DASDYDS
-577 TFYVATNSLPSYPID
+577 NFYVATNSLPSYPID
-592 VKIFD
+592 VRIFD
-597 AEIVGFTTTNLE
+597 ASIVGFTTTNLE
-609 GFNEFENNYSTIV
+609 DYNSFENNYSTIV
-622 FDEEVDFITGDQIT
+622 FDDEVDFITGDLVS

-670 SFIGSE
+670 SFIGSD
-676 NYVPLEIRAGVDVG
+676 NTVPLEIRAGVEIG
-690 AHVFT
+690 SHIFT
-695 LESQSK
+695 LESQSQRK
-701 RVIVTQRS
+701 IVTQRS

-715 SETAT
+715 SATAT

-731 PTDTTPGTIAIL
+731 PSDTTSGAIAIL

-749 SSYKSRDNVYLGP
+749 YSYKSRDYVYLGP
-762 IESIDA
+762 IEDIQP

-779 PPRIIVTDDRVSN
+779 PPRIIVDKPEL
-792 VLLTDTRAVP
+792 LLTDTRAI
-802 QVGINTLRA
+802 GINTQRA
-811 LATPVIR
+811 RVTPVIK
-818 GQLEKILI
+818 GELEKILI

-839 KIVGGNNIDGAIARP
+839 KVVGGNNPEGAVATP
-854 QIERRKRSIPFDSRL
+854 QVERRKRSIPFDSRL
-869 TTFGGGVD
+869 IQFGGGVD

-901 KGEESIGIASAF
+901 KGEESIGVASAF
-913 GSNASAGDRL
+913 GSNNSSGERL

-946 QLTGGANP
+946 DLEGSGNP

-971 FAKNTLIG
+971 FAKNTLVG
-979 ATIDAGADD
+979 ANIRPGANP
-988 FYYRNMKFGPKNI
+988 FYYRKMKFDPTNI

-1008 RYENHG
+1008 RYDNHG
-1014 FKTGDLVEYGVVGL
+1014 FSTGDIVEYGVVGL
-1028 GQTTVPSAP
+1028 GATTVPSAP
-1037 ISGLSTTLKYKL
+1037 ITGLSTTLKYKL
-1049 VVPDENTIKFCNAGI
+1049 VVPDENTIKFCNAGV
-1064 AGTDLYD
+1064 AGTDNYNFD
-1071 FERRDFVDLKDGGQG
+1071 RRDYVDLRDQGEG

-1140 KNPIINV
+1140 KNPQIKIL
-1147 RGGVGAR
+1147 GGIGAR
-1154 IKPIVNFGEITGI
+1154 IKPIVNFGEITGV

-1179 PELVVT
+1179 PELVVE

-1195 AIVEDGEISDVLIL
+1195 AIVEDGEIADVLIL
-1209 SAGLSYGENDTDI
+1209 SAGVSYGEFDTDI
-1222 EVVDTGKGAIL
+1222 KVVDTGKDAIL
-1233 NPRIRA
+1233 VPRIRP

-1255 NNYSIVAYDRDI
+1255 NSYSITAYDRKI
-1267 RENVYGDFGFSH
+1267 REDVYNDLGFTH

-1307 FRAMRPSYVLDPSNI
+1307 FRAMRPSYVLDPSKL

-1334 FFVDDFVYTGDG
+1334 FFVEDFVYTGDG

-1375 VNSLSKAPVFPYFIG
+1375 VNSLSKAPTFPYFIG
-1390 DQFRDSPYE
+1390 NQFRDSPYVQTE
-1399 EALEVLDQDFDI
+1399 EVLNQDFEI
-1411 NDKPIFRNTF
+1411 NDKPIYRNTF

-1445 AIILDTQDGKVKNID
+1445 AIILDTRDGRVNNID
-1460 VVGLGQSYVVGDI
+1460 VVGIGQSYAVGDI
-1473 CNFDSSEDYLS
+1473 CNFESDEDYLS
-1484 AVVSE
+1484 ASVSK
-1489 VHGPLVK
+1489 VTGSLVK
-1496 DVQAKILSYGKDV
+1496 DIQERVLSYGKDI
-1509 VKILQQDKR
+1509 VKIVQHDKKK
-1518 TIRIY
+1518 IRAYI
-1523 TPPAHGYRDNDEVIF
+1523 PPAHKYFDKDQVVF
-1538 SGLSTTLSNIA
+1538 SGLSTVLSNVS
-1549 GPRQITVKKEQA
+1549 GPREIKVRTQQA

-1580 NSIPESISIGCSI
+1580 NNIPEDISIGSSI
-1593 KIGENV
+1593 MIGESV

-1613 FPNNKALRIIRP
+1613 FPTNKAVRIIRP
-1625 DQYAP
+1625 DQYNP
-1630 NKGIGCLIDIVPNY
+1630 NKGIGALINVISNY
-1644 FEIDYEVRNFTF
+1644 IEIEYEAKDFTF
-1656 ESDLNEQYYFNPRQ
+1656 ESDLNERYYFNPRQ
-1670 TIGVGTETGSTHAT
+1670 TIGVGTLTGSTYGT
-1684 TFGVGSLKK
+1684 TFGIGNLKK
-1693 SLDIPVKQLY
+1693 PIDIPVKQLY
-1703 APGHGFVTGE
+1703 APGHGFETGE

-1739 LFPATGVNTSSLYVV
+1739 LFPATGVNTSSLHVV
-1754 KHSPDYIGFRTE
+1754 KYSPDFIGFRTE
-1766 SKGQD
+1766 SGGPD

-1787 PNRFY
+1787 PNRYY
-1792 ETGLVD
+1792 ETGLLD
-1798 RIQGEITTKTPHLL
+1798 RIQAEVTTLTPHLL
-1812 GDGDVVDVTLFAE
+1812 GNEDAVDITLTSF
-1825 GAAGVGSAPNIKVM
+1825 GPSGVGTQPNIKVV
-1839 FDEISQSLYVDPKV
+1839 FDEVSQSLFIDPQV
-1853 ATGFNTESGRVNIP
+1853 AIGFNTESSRVNIP
-1867 LHGFKL
+1867 LHGYEL
-1873 GDYLIYLNDGTAVSG
+1873 GDYLIYLNDTGTAPAG
-1888 LETHRKYFVV
+1888 IETHKKYFVI
-1898 PYDRDQFQLAETL
+1898 PYDRDQFQLAETI
-1911 KDISLGSEVVIPIGI
+1911 KDVSLGSETFIPVGVG
-1926 STGGIG
+1926 TAGVG
-1932 VGTHT
+1932 VGTHI
-1937 FAKVNPQLRI
+1937 FAKVNPQIRI
-1947 VENHD
+1947 VRNND
-1952 IEFDLSD
+1952 IEFDISD

-1972 DEFTEIFDNNSID
+1972 NQFTEIFDNNSLD

-1993 STEGYPDA
+1993 STEGYPGA

-2018 LEIAGYISTADK
+2018 LEIAGYISTADT

-2035 NSITYTSSQYVASA
+2035 NSVTYAASKYVASA
-2049 GITSLAPDKFV
+2049 GVTTVAPDKFR
-2060 YSLQAL
+2060 YSLLAL
-2066 PEKESYIHEVTGIVS
+2066 PEKDSYIHEVTGIVS
-2081 YTTSSTNTRGGVADV
+2081 YSTSSINARGGVADV
-2096 RIVSSGKNFR
+2096 RIISSGKNFR

-2114 DSDFGGNASLRAE
+2114 DSDFGANASLRAE
-2127 SDDIGRVASFRIQ
+2127 SKDIGRVASFRIQ

-2145 YSADNT
+2145 YSSDNT

-2167 DFVTTIEIEYGG
+2167 DFVTSIDIEYGG
-2179 YGYQGAPNAVL
+2179 YGYQSAPNAVL
-2190 IDSKTRKEN
+2190 IDAKTREVN
-2199 TTGSIELTVQSSVI
+2199 DTGAITLEVQSSVI
-2213 SEVNIEVPP
+2213 SEVNVEVAP
-2222 TGLSKRRHELYT
+2222 TGLSKRRHDLYT

-2270 PFQTGDLC
+2270 PFEAGDLC

-2304 EIVNVSPT
+2304 EIVAVSPT
-2312 NPIIVSVQ
+2312 NPIVVSVQ
-2320 YPPETAQNIGVAITN
+2320 YPPETAQNIGVAVTN

-2391 VTGAYQLLPGDVVKG
+2391 VTGAYQLLPGDIVKG

-2427 EATSRINTGWND
+2427 NSVSRINTGWND
-2439 EIGFIGEEFQCL
+2439 EVGFIGEEFQCL

-2460 SYSIKSTVNFED
+2460 SYSIKSEVNFED

-2522 DTPLRVDRINVFDL
+2522 NTPLRVDRINVFDL
-2536 GYDAEVYE
+2536 GYDAEVYGD
-2544 NLSNA
+2544 LSNA

-2585 DNIRDQED
+2585 DNIRGQED
-2593 YIDFFVVNS
+2593 YVDFFVINS

-2610 ARNPFTDEV
+2610 ARNPFTDQV

-2624 ILLAYNNRAYT
+2624 IMLAYNNRAYM
-2635 LQKAIVWDGNAEV
+2635 LQKAIVWDGNKDK
-2648 GYGDFEGIALTTSEY
+2648 GYGDFEGIALPSSEY

-2671 NEKFDMDFK
+2671 TETFDMDFK
-2680 LFTNRFIY
+2680 LFTNRFIF
-2688 ENQAKVDIGNIMLGG
+2688 ENQPKKDIGNIMLGG
-2703 QDILC
+2703 KSILC
-2708 EVGTTTEIFRET
+2708 DLGSTVEVFRET
-2720 ASGTSANGVFLNV
+2720 AASTSANGVFLNV

-2741 PFYVEVYAFICDGDT
+2741 PFYVEVYAFICNGDT

-2771 SDDAP
+2771 SDDPP
-2776 GTFTAVTRGGAI
+2776 GTFTAVIRNGAI
-2788 AIEYTNDGTGR
+2788 AIDYTNDGTGR
-2799 HSLTTKSTEYN
+2799 HSITTKSTEYN
-2810 EVDNGGNPYRFR
+2810 EVDVAGSNPYRFR

-2830 ERSLILQSDVNS
+2830 ERSLLLQSDVNS

-2856 RTLFQ
+2856 KELFQ
-2861 SARSVVYF
+2861 SVRSVVYF

-2883 NSDGNT
+2883 NSDGST

-2903 PGPGIGTFGSEL
+2903 PGPGIGTFGAE
-2915 IGDDWILNFY
+2915 INGIDWVLNFY

-2946 RDWDRIN
+2946 RQLDRVN
-2953 YTGEG
+2953 YSGEG

-2981 NSVRFGLTYQG
+2981 NNVRFELTYQG
-2992 IPIYEKSFGPNE
+2992 IPIYEKGFAPNE
-3004 VITDQGPNNFNLFNI
+3004 VITDQGPNNFNIFNI
-3019 KEHFF
+3019 REHFF
-3024 STGEELYYEPDTT
+3024 STGEELYYEADST

-3044 PIQVRIGGV
+3044 PIQVNIGGT

-3065 RDLNRFSVGLTS
+3065 RDLNRFSLGITS

-3083 EAMELVGFGTGNNH
+3083 EPMEIVGFGTGNNH

-3116 QSPIATSNKVYETT
+3116 QSPIATANKVYTT
-3130 DAIDYEQNLIPL
+3130 DDAVDYEQNLIPL
-3142 AGIGTIRV
+3142 TGIGTIRV

-3162 IDNVGFS
+3162 IDNVGFA

-3180 SVPLIDATRGVV
+3180 TVPLIDVTRGVV

-3214 VESDIIFTEAPS
+3214 VESDIIFTEAPD
-3226 GKGPVSINESN
+3226 GKGPISINESN
-3237 LVETNADFQGRV
+3237 LVETNAEFQGRV
-3249 FLQKQ
+3249 FLQRE
-3254 YNQIAVFDDFSD
+3254 YNQIAVFDDYSD
-3266 EFNGITNTFEITKIG
+3266 QFDGITNTFEITKIG
-3281 EDVQRIENGSGI
+3281 QDVQRVENGSGI

-3314 YTSDLVAG
+3314 YTSNPVAG
-3322 VSSVTFTG
+3322 ISSVTFTG

-3405 KETGELVVTA
+3405 KTTGELVVTA

-3423 LGISSA
+3423 LGISTVS
-3429 TYVENTGSLVITT
+3429 YVENTGSLVITT
-3442 PNSLTGLGIEEDDI
+3442 PNSLTGLGIKEDDI
-3456 IVLKDMRFDC
+3456 VVLNGMRFDC

-3492 AAAHGLEINDYV
+3492 AAVHGLAINDYV

-3509 EYTCTGSTRVLN
+3509 EYTCTGSTRVVN

-3536 TLDANHGL
+3536 TVDQNHGL

-3559 NGSSLSTSIVSN
+3559 NGSSLSTSVVSN
-3571 AIYDAPTGVVTVTTS
+3571 AIYDAPTGVVTVTTA

-3594 STVTLEGLEFS
+3594 NTVTLEGFEFS

-3610 FSTSLVTNAIYDET
+3610 FSTSLVTNAIYDNT

-3713 GTFGYDFEVISSD
+3713 GTFGYDFQVISSD

-3744 SGGTVVSG
+3744 SGGTVTSG

-3815 DFQVLDVTNSTEF
+3815 DFQVLDVTSTTEF

-3836 ITHTYATGGTATVG
+3836 ITHVYAQGGTATVG
-3850 LTTDIFPDKDNT
+3850 LTTDIFPDKDDT
-3862 FAIVSIVDDNR
+3862 FAIVSIIDDNR

-3880 SSIPHAYVSGGT
+3880 SSIPHAYVGGGT

-3909 FVYLDGME
+3909 FVYLDGLE

-3927 WVDPFQRLI
+3927 WVDPLQRLI
-3936 SVGFTTTIFPDTTDH
+3936 SVGFTTTIFPDQTDH
-3951 FPLVFRDDGA
+3951 FPLVFRDDAA
-3961 HWRILVGTVG
+3961 HWRILVGEVG

-3990 GSGYNDVIN
+3990 GSGYNSVVN
-3999 VGFDDDNHTGT
+3999 VGFDDDNHVGT

-4020 GGELEFVVV
+4020 GGELEFVIT

-4040 AWCPDPN
+4040 AWCPDPQ
-4047 FYNLPVKTIFRRGAI
+4047 FYNLPVKTVFRRGAI

-4069 PDQDAWQEQYGG
+4069 PDEDAWQEQYGG
-4081 KNLFVSCEVG
+4081 KNLFVSCTVG
-4091 AANTT
+4091 ASNTT
-4096 AIGRSEFFE
+4096 AIGRSEYFE
-4105 VKNFELSNQ
+4105 VKNYELSNQ
-4114 GFSYAPGDIIE
+4114 GFSYYPGDVIE
-4125 VVGLVTAKGLPE
+4125 VVGLVTAKDLVE
-4137 PKEYFQLSVLETFSD
+4137 PLENFQLTVLETFSD
-4152 NVSVWNFGQLDYID
+4152 NVSTWNFGQLDYID
-4166 SIKSLQDGSRTRF
+4166 SIKALQDGSRTRF

-4217 VPKLNYVF
+4217 VPKLNYSF
-4225 DGGTSFEFT
+4225 EGGTSFEFT

-4248 RGKRGIDSNIVTE
+4248 RGKRNLDSRIVTE

-4286 PRSKTQRMRTVTEIA
+4286 PRSQTQRTRTVTEIA

-4308 DIYFGNRDIDEV
+4308 DIYFGSKKGEIDEV

-4356 AIIRDFS
+4356 AIIRNLAAS
-4363 TTDSEMFVDSARYFE
+4363 DSEMFVDSARYFE
-4378 YEAFPQFYPGLP
+4378 YEAFPEFYPGLP
-4390 VPVLASLQGRA
+4390 VPVLSSLEGRA
-4401 YKSTLDE
+4401 YKSTIDE
-4408 FVVAEFEAV
+4408 FVDAEFEAV
-4417 VNNAGEVQSINI
+4417 VNNSGEVQTINI
-4429 INAGKGYPSDAAL
+4429 INAGKGYPSNATL

-4456 PIMNTLDGSFIAVIV
+4456 PIMNTLDGSFIAIIV
-4471 NDRGSGYDQ
+4471 NEKGTGYDQ
-4480 ANPPSVITA
+4480 ANPPSVLTA
-4489 EPSLVYEDF
+4489 SPSIVYEDF

-4528 RYIVEEGIVPADLK
+4528 RYIVESGIVPADLK
-4542 VGYSV
+4542 IGYSV
-4547 VVNNSVVGNGVES
+4547 AVNNSVVGNGVES

-4572 TQFLDCAY
+4572 TQFLDCVY
-4580 EVMGVTVLGRTGSFQ
+4580 QVMGVSVLGRTGTFQ
-4595 VNVNSSTNLSGIDI
+4595 VNVNSSTNLSGIDT

-4616 FSWGRISGI
+4616 FSWGRLSGI
-4625 TRDVDFAVNFNNID
+4625 TRDIDEAIDFDNCD
-4639 GRTFTTEM
+4639 GSTFTSGM